1 MSRFGARR
9 GSAITHSS
17 SRRPMHP
24 AASRSTSHS
33 SARRRGKRRFF
44 TQARK
49 CSAAGPSPRPTEL
62 TPRSLTLSSGGEREL
77 RRCNQPFLVEPHRV
91 AEPVVALVLRPRRLV
106 QLDALQSYFLG
117 SRRRD
122 AGCSQALGQREERE
136 VAQLLAVDPK
146 RR

>member
-1 MSRFGARR
+1 MRRFGARR

-17 SRRPMHP
+17 LRRPMHP
-24 AASRSTSHS
+24 ACSRSTSPS

-106 QLDALQSYFLG
+106 HPDALQSYFLG
-117 SRRRD
+117 SPPRHP
-122 AGCSQALGQREERE
+122 ACPQPLTHREH
-136 VAQLLAVDPK
+136 
-146 RR
+146 